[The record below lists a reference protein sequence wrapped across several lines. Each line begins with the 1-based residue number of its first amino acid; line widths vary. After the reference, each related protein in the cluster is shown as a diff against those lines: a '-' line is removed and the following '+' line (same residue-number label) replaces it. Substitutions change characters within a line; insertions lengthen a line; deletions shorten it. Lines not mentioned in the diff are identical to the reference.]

1 MMGIKDWCKTTST
14 KVGAHDLT
22 VLELDAGRFEEAGDA
37 VAKAVPSHYA
47 SDDRVAG
54 ILKRLGKKAA
64 AKFVKEKLPDSK
76 KIRSGDLG
84 EILGSTYVNETTS
97 YDTGVNKLRWKDHRE
112 MAMRGDDLIAF
123 EPVDGPDKIRFLK
136 GEVKSAKTMTGAI
149 LGKART
155 ALKKSYSRPS
165 PHALQF
171 IADRLHDEGEDV
183 LADLIDD
190 AVLLDRMKLSQVSH
204 MIFTFSGNDASALLS
219 ANVKAYTGKVA
230 QSVVGLRIKEH
241 QEFIASVYGK
251 VVKNADGK

>member
-1 MMGIKDWCKTTST
+1 MGIKDWCKTIST
-14 KVGAHDLT
+14 KVGKHDLT
-22 VLELDAGRFEEAGDA
+22 VLELDAGKFEEAVDA
-37 VAKAVPSHYA
+37 VAKALPSHYA
-47 SDDRVAG
+47 SDDRAAG

-64 AKFVKEKLPDSK
+64 AKFLKEKLPDSK

-97 YDTGVNKLRWKDHRE
+97 YDIGVNKLRWKDHRE

-149 LGKART
+149 LVKART

-190 AVLLDRMKLSQVSH
+190 AVLLDRIKLSQVSH

-230 QSVVGLRIKEH
+230 QSVVGLRVKEH